1 MPFHSTPLVQYPL
14 YSASIQL
21 YGGQLLP
28 YNLKEEAGW
37 GLDLAETRR
46 TVKEARWGDA
56 EGVECSCVCGGV
68 AGSTRLGGTKG
79 WRWCG
84 RRT

>member
-1 MPFHSTPLVQYPL
+1 MTLPLITSSSPPPLPLPCLQYPL

-46 TVKEARWGDA
+46 TVQEARWGLCREQSIRA
-56 EGVECSCVCGGV
+56 WAGVGEGIFV
-68 AGSTRLGGTKG
+68 
-79 WRWCG
+79 
-84 RRT
+84 